1 MAIHILTVDDSA
13 SIRKPLL
20 RRFWPADLTDP
31 GSAAARHA
39 IELRRAIETRR
50 ALESRT
56 FDLILANVVE
66 ANVEHPFTPETIQST
81 SEPFLK

>member
-1 MAIHILTVDDSA
+1 VAIHILTVDDSA
-13 SIRKPLL
+13 SIRKPLM
-20 RRFWPADLTDP
+20 RRFWHADLTDP
-31 GSAAARHA
+31 GSAEARA
-39 IELRRAIETRR
+39 IEFRRAIATRK

-81 SEPFLK
+81 SGPFLE